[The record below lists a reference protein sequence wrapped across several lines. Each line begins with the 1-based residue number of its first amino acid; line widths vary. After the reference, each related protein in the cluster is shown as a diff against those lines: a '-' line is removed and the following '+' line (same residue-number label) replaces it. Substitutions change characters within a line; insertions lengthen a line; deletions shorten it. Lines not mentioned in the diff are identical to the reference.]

1 MNYNEEMKV
10 TAQLNCSNEKKIWLH
25 VRRLSWKKM
34 YNKKNQRKI
43 TTKQNKR
50 VIAEISC
57 VPTARKDTH
66 THAHSQ
72 IKTHTHEQQRQQN
85 KRTICAPLERQTA
98 NPLSPSLPDSLSEQ
112 LNSCEGALS
121 FSLFLLAE
129 AICLYMVRF
138 HFVLVPLCLI
148 KVNVVYP
155 SAQERREKCWESE
168 REAEQSKNNNTQT
181 LHFTFLINGNS
192 FIPSCIAD
200 LLICIEGYTKCDF
213 LLAIKTVLIN
223 LRIMRNKFL

>member
-1 MNYNEEMKV
+1 
-10 TAQLNCSNEKKIWLH
+10 
-25 VRRLSWKKM
+25 M
-34 YNKKNQRKI
+34 YNKKKKPKKNNNKAKQTRNCRNQLCTYSTQRH
-43 TTKQNKR
+43 
-50 VIAEISC
+50 
-57 VPTARKDTH
+57 TH
-66 THAHSQ
+66 TRTHSQ

-98 NPLSPSLPDSLSEQ
+98 NPLSPSLPNSLSEQ

-155 SAQERREKCWESE
+155 SAQERRQKCWESE

-181 LHFTFLINGNS
+181 LYFKFCINGIS